1 MDSEKTPQFKVL
13 IAGGSIA
20 GLTLANALARAN
32 VDFILLESHG
42 RIDASI
48 GGALTIVSNGQ
59 RILDQMGIY
68 DDINPHLEP
77 AGDVYTYLKDGRLL
91 GKMDTPAVMRERY
104 LLEYTTF
111 GTTWTGA
118 DSIVGIIILS
128 LGYHASNC

>member
-1 MDSEKTPQFKVL
+1 MDSAKIPPFKVL

-32 VDFILLESHG
+32 VDFLVFESHS

-68 DDINPHLEP
+68 DEIHPYLEP
-77 AGDVYTYLKDGRLL
+77 TGDVYTYLKDGRLL
-91 GKMDTPAVMRERY
+91 GKMDTPKVMRERY
-104 LLEYTTF
+104 LFDHTPFATI
-111 GTTWTGA
+111 WTGA
-118 DSIVGIIILS
+118 NSIVGIIILS
-128 LGYHASNC
+128 LGYRESNC